1 MTPDKL
7 LILKRQITKYP
18 AMTAADLKETVPK
31 VSSFSDRTIQ
41 HHLQKSLNL
50 PNISAAQ
57 KPLLTPRMKKKKL
70 AFCAAYKDWS
80 AADWEKVMYS
90 DESTFHCIRS
100 IKTRVRRAK
109 GLDRFDSR
117 FMSATVKH
125 LDTVMVRGVS
135 LELLGEVAGTSSPR
149 TVP

>member
-7 LILKRQITKYP
+7 LMLKRQITKYP
-18 AMTAADLKETVPK
+18 AITAAELKETVPE
-31 VSSFSDRTIQ
+31 VSPFSDQTIQ

-50 PNISAAQ
+50 PSISAAQ
-57 KPLLTPRMKKKKL
+57 KPLLTPRMKKKRL

-80 AADWEKVMYS
+80 AADWKKVMYS
-90 DESTFHCIRS
+90 EESTFHCIRF

-109 GLDRFDSR
+109 GLDWFDSR
-117 FMSATVKH
+117 FMSVTVKH
-125 LDTVMVRGVS
+125 LDTVIVGGVS
-135 LELLGEVAGTSSPR
+135 LELLGEVACTSSPR